1 MNLTKLQTFITLS
14 ECLSFT
20 VAAEKLYCSQP
31 SVSMQIQSLEKDL
44 DFQLFDRIGKKLYLT
59 KQGEHFKPYAEQI
72 INLFHSSKEHI
83 KQLDNLAFGTLSF
96 GSSSFVGV
104 YLLPAILS
112 DFNKQFPGIKM
123 NMNIISSSHL
133 MNMLETKKVEFLVLS
148 DRIPIDEERYE
159 FNNFYEDE
167 LVLIVN
173 PEHRLAQMKICTL
186 EDLIDETWIL
196 KPNKSATRN
205 YLESEFNKYGFS
217 SPKYM
222 EISNLEAI
230 KQSVIHGLGIS
241 IVSSFA
247 IKQEVENGSLRKVP
261 IKGVQFL
268 RGIRYVYHRG
278 TQLSPAAAKF
288 ISMLDEQRH

>member
-14 ECLSFT
+14 ECLNFT
-20 VAAEKLYCSQP
+20 VAAEKLFCSQP
-31 SVSMQIQSLEKDL
+31 SVSMQIQSLERDL
-44 DFQLFDRIGKKLYLT
+44 DFQLFDRIGKRLYLT

-72 INLFHSSKEHI
+72 INLIHSSKEHI

-96 GSSSFVGV
+96 GASSFVGV
-104 YLLPAILS
+104 YLLPVILS
-112 DFNKQFPGIKM
+112 DFNNEFPGIKM
-123 NMNIISSSHL
+123 NMNIIASSHL
-133 MNMLETKKVEFLVLS
+133 INMLETKKVEFLVLS
-148 DRIPIDEERYE
+148 DRIAIDEERYE
-159 FNNFYEDE
+159 CNTFYQDE

-173 PEHRLAQMKICTL
+173 PKHRLAQKDMCKL
-186 EDLIDETWIL
+186 EELVDETWIL

-205 YLESEFNKYGFS
+205 YLEGEFNKYGFTS
-217 SPKYM
+217 LKYM

-247 IKQEVENGSLRKVP
+247 IKQEVENGSLLKIP
-261 IKGVQFL
+261 IEGVQFL

-278 TQLSPAAAKF
+278 THLSPAAAKF
-288 ISMLDEQRH
+288 ISMLDQQSN